1 MSCAFPRLFSTPT
14 LLVSAS
20 FFRLYLPCV
29 TYPLTPSSPKPSS
42 GRVLNRFS
50 RDTDI
55 MDATLSQ
62 SLAQFS
68 GCIAVLICNII
79 VIAIATK
86 WFAIA
91 IPPIAVVYF
100 FIQR

>member
-1 MSCAFPRLFSTPT
+1 
-14 LLVSAS
+14 
-20 FFRLYLPCV
+20 
-29 TYPLTPSSPKPSS
+29 
-42 GRVLNRFS
+42 
-50 RDTDI
+50 
-55 MDATLSQ
+55 MDSTLSQ
-62 SLAQFS
+62 SLAQFT

-91 IPPIAVVYF
+91 IPPIAVVYY

>member
-1 MSCAFPRLFSTPT
+1 MH
-14 LLVSAS
+14 
-20 FFRLYLPCV
+20 LP
-29 TYPLTPSSPKPSS
+29 PPPHASS
-42 GRVLNRFS
+42 GRILNRFS

-55 MDATLSQ
+55 MDSTLAQ
-62 SLAQFS
+62 SLAQFT

-86 WFAIA
+86 WFAVA

-100 FIQR
+100 FIQRCVRRDGSVE